1 MNKSDLIESLAERRK
16 MTQKEADLVVNLVL
30 DGMTEALRR
39 GERIEI
45 RGFGSLIV
53 KTYEPYIGRNPK
65 TGEQVQV
72 PAKRLPFFKVGKE
85 LKERVDGRTDLL
97 GVADASAAD
106 DDVDD
111 DAFDALNAGD
121 DVDDEDETAAHDE
134 GDD

>member
-1 MNKSDLIESLAERRK
+1 MNKSDLIEALAERRK

-53 KTYEPYIGRNPK
+53 KTYDPYIGRNPK

-85 LKERVDGRTDLL
+85 LKERVDGRTDQLASMGEGGGELDDNDL
-97 GVADASAAD
+97 GDEDLVDVGADENED
-106 DDVDD
+106 DDSADS
-111 DAFDALNAGD
+111 A
-121 DVDDEDETAAHDE
+121 
-134 GDD
+134 

>member
-1 MNKSDLIESLAERRK
+1 MNKSDLIEALAERRK

-30 DGMTEALRR
+30 DGMTDALRR

-53 KTYEPYIGRNPK
+53 KTYDPYIGRNPK

-85 LKERVDGRTDLL
+85 LKERVDGRTGELAAAVDGEGDAEDQDL
-97 GVADASAAD
+97 GD
-106 DDVDD
+106 DDVLDAGADDNEDD
-111 DAFDALNAGD
+111 DSADL
-121 DVDDEDETAAHDE
+121 T
-134 GDD
+134 

>member
-1 MNKSDLIESLAERRK
+1 MNKSDLIEALAERRK

-30 DGMTEALRR
+30 DGMTDALRR

-53 KTYEPYIGRNPK
+53 KTYDPYIGRNPK

-85 LKERVDGRTDLL
+85 LKERVDGRTGDLALTGEGGGEFEDNDL
-97 GVADASAAD
+97 GEEDLVETDTEEHED
-106 DDVDD
+106 DDSRD
-111 DAFDALNAGD
+111 LG
-121 DVDDEDETAAHDE
+121 
-134 GDD
+134 

>member
-1 MNKSDLIESLAERRK
+1 MNKSDLIEALAERRK

-30 DGMTEALRR
+30 DGMTDALRR

-53 KTYEPYIGRNPK
+53 KTYDPYIGRNPK

-85 LKERVDGRTDLL
+85 LKERVDGRTEQLASMGEGGGEFDDNELGEEDLL
-97 GVADASAAD
+97 DVDADENED
-106 DDVDD
+106 DDSADP
-111 DAFDALNAGD
+111 A
-121 DVDDEDETAAHDE
+121 
-134 GDD
+134 

>member
-1 MNKSDLIESLAERRK
+1 MNKSDLIEALAERRK

-30 DGMTEALRR
+30 DGMTDALRR

-53 KTYEPYIGRNPK
+53 KTYDPYIGRNPK

-85 LKERVDGRTDLL
+85 LKERVDGRTSELAAAGEGAGDFDDGDLGDDEL
-97 GVADASAAD
+97 LDATAD
-106 DDVDD
+106 DHDD
-111 DAFDALNAGD
+111 DGD
-121 DVDDEDETAAHDE
+121 GAD
-134 GDD
+134 

>member
-1 MNKSDLIESLAERRK
+1 MNKSDLIEALAERRK

-30 DGMTEALRR
+30 DGMTDALRR

-53 KTYEPYIGRNPK
+53 KTYDPYIGRNPK

-85 LKERVDGRTDLL
+85 LKERVDGRTGELAAAGEGAGDFDDGDLGDDEL
-97 GVADASAAD
+97 LDAAAD
-106 DDVDD
+106 DHDD
-111 DAFDALNAGD
+111 DGD
-121 DVDDEDETAAHDE
+121 GAD
-134 GDD
+134 

>member
-1 MNKSDLIESLAERRK
+1 MNKSDLIEALAERRK

-30 DGMTEALRR
+30 DGMTDALRR

-53 KTYEPYIGRNPK
+53 KTYDPYVGRNPK

-85 LKERVDGRTDLL
+85 LKERVDGRTGELRESMDSEND
-97 GVADASAAD
+97 ADDQDIGDDEMLDAAAD
-106 DDVDD
+106 ESDD
-111 DAFDALNAGD
+111 DDSADLG
-121 DVDDEDETAAHDE
+121 
-134 GDD
+134 

>member
-1 MNKSDLIESLAERRK
+1 MNKSDLIETLAERRK

-53 KTYEPYIGRNPK
+53 KEYSPYVGRNPK
-65 TGEQVQV
+65 TGEQVHV

-85 LKERVDGRTDLL
+85 LKERVDGRTAE
-97 GVADASAAD
+97 GEEAPEVSAESPEP
-106 DDVDD
+106 
-111 DAFDALNAGD
+111 GT
-121 DVDDEDETAAHDE
+121 EGPTGAAPE
-134 GDD
+134 SATEP